1 MQRRPSDVTLPPDPG
16 QPATDQAGAD
26 VPLDPGSVPVEPAVG
41 EQVGQAQQQ
50 PQGSPGQQPGVPVSM
65 AGVPV
70 VLGTPGMPGAPGMP
84 YFPGG
89 PPAPFGQPL
98 AQQAPG
104 QNLSPFQPQV
114 VPSVPIAPGSL
125 PGQPA
130 AGTNPALELIRN
142 MLTTPNPRGLA
153 AIQVAT
159 GNQQSTGVAGIAGVA
174 SKREAEGIMVYNDKT
189 KYNEW
194 EFLYDARLE
203 QAAMA
208 QAQGAAQQVQ
218 GVSQP
223 DTGGSGVF
231 PGDGSNQRPGRGGGQ
246 GPGMGFGRGGAGG
259 GGGRGGGLTPF
270 PMPGG
275 FGNFPPGGAP
285 QPQAPRR

>member
-1 MQRRPSDVTLPPDPG
+1 
-16 QPATDQAGAD
+16 
-26 VPLDPGSVPVEPAVG
+26 
-41 EQVGQAQQQ
+41 
-50 PQGSPGQQPGVPVSM
+50 
-65 AGVPV
+65 
-70 VLGTPGMPGAPGMP
+70 MP

-89 PPAPFGQPL
+89 PPVSFGQPP

-114 VPSVPIAPGSL
+114 VPGVPVAPGSL

-130 AGTNPALELIRN
+130 TPTNPALEMIRN

-153 AIQVAT
+153 AIQVAP

-174 SKREAEGIMVYNDKT
+174 SKGIMVYNDRT

-194 EFLYDARLE
+194 EFSRCRLE

-208 QAQGAAQQVQ
+208 QIQGAAQQTQ
-218 GVSQP
+218 GAGQP
-223 DTGGSGVF
+223 GTDGSGVF
-231 PGDGSNQRPGRGGGQ
+231 PGDGSNQRRGPGMGGPGQ
-246 GPGMGFGRGGAGG
+246 GPGRGFGGG
-259 GGGRGGGLTPF
+259 GGFGSGGRGGGMTPF
-270 PMPGG
+270 PM
-275 FGNFPPGGAP
+275 PGGAP